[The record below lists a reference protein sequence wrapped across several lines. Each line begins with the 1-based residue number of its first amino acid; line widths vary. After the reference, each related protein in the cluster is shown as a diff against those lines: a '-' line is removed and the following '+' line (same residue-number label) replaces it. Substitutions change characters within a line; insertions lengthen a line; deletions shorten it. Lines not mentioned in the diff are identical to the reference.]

1 MSQTEI
7 KDTNSKLKAAVC
19 VLGLSTVGLLA
30 STIALAVQKNNSS
43 NETVAAPNTA
53 PETASLEASGSDN
66 FIVPVGIVPERKT
79 AELSTVFS
87 EATNVCA
94 DKKIDVDNVDCIHQP
109 GPQAGANVTKGFKG
123 LLEVDVVPNTK
134 KYWQSSMCPVN
145 VHWHLGTEHY
155 SVGEYD
161 ENGSGPHGNID
172 VPYRRNLAEGD
183 VQDGF
188 RCHHYDADDEK
199 FTRPYEWKHC
209 IGMEVGETYEVHWP
223 HSAAGACGTANQYQ
237 TPFYDGVFCNLDE
250 ATFGTLAAQDIANA
264 VGVQGQIFTIVNDDT
279 YYYPDLIRG
288 WIVDEEMGMGQDI
301 AIYTGST
308 TGESRSNEMCSSY
321 SPITWQVDRKCHMI
335 SASSFDKLCYDM
347 KMQRDDMSDDLYA
360 HGSRELVTPEYVAN
374 NQQSRRLS
382 ETHEEHDHHDHHHVR
397 GGHHQHHHH
406 QWF

>member
-1 MSQTEI
+1 MNSN
-7 KDTNSKLKAAVC
+7 KDTNTQLKAAIV
-19 VLGLSTVGLLA
+19 VLGVSTVGLL
-30 STIALAVQKNNSS
+30 STTVKLALNPDSNARGHAVVSS
-43 NETVAAPNTA
+43 ATNEERELAGYAL
-53 PETASLEASGSDN
+53 ET
-66 FIVPVGIVPERKT
+66 I
-79 AELSTVFS
+79 FS
-87 EATNVCA
+87 KATNVCA
-94 DKKIDVDNVDCIHQP
+94 DKKIPLDNVDCVHQP

-123 LLEVDVVPNTK
+123 LLEVDVTPNTK
-134 KYWQSSMCPVN
+134 NYWQSSMCPVN

-161 ENGSGPHGNID
+161 ENGSGPNGNVE
-172 VPYRRNLAEGD
+172 VPYRRKLAEGE

-188 RCHHYDADDEK
+188 RCHHYDENDEK

-209 IGMEVGETYEVHWP
+209 KGMVVGETYEVHWP

-237 TPFYDGVFCNLDE
+237 TPFYDGVFCNLDLE
-250 ATFGTLAAQDIANA
+250 TLQTLAPQDIASA
-264 VGVQGQIFTIVNDDT
+264 VGVQGQIFTIVNDDS

-288 WIVDEEMGMGQDI
+288 WVVDAEMGMGQDI

-308 TGESRSNEMCSSY
+308 TGESRSNEICSSY

-382 ETHEEHDHHDHHHVR
+382 EAHEEHDHHHHGHDHD
-397 GGHHQHHHH
+397 GHHHHH